1 MHGSTRK
8 RARSSPSSVT
18 GSMIFPPAAADIGI
32 AMDSGTD
39 AAIEVPDVVLVGS
52 DFPRMAHA
60 LGLTKATR

>member
-1 MHGSTRK
+1 MS
-8 RARSSPSSVT
+8 AT
-18 GSMIFPPAAADIGI
+18 GSMRVPPAVADIGI